1 MLSTVTLSGM
11 WLVAR
16 CLEKGVHAEV
26 GVPVSLYR
34 FCVQLLANRC
44 LSEMEMR
51 DLVLHH
57 SVLLEIFKDEAGNGK
72 RAGLSVKHTARRAM
86 LAEAVE
92 NGGPL
97 VLKFQPDSASGS
109 PRQYEGSA
117 RSVQWIPDMLTP
129 EILENMLSRAFVGV
143 DSLDRPR
150 PRPVLL
156 EARGHPVCCRARAFA

>member
-1 MLSTVTLSGM
+1 MSGQ
-11 WLVAR
+11 
-16 CLEKGVHAEV
+16 GVHAEV
-26 GVPVSLYR
+26 GVPLSLYR

-57 SVLLEIFKDEAGNGK
+57 SVLLEIFKDEAGDGK

-92 NGGPL
+92 TGGPL
-97 VLKFQPDSASGS
+97 ALKFHLDSASGS

-117 RSVQWIPDMLTP
+117 RSAPPFWWPLACLA
-129 EILENMLSRAFVGV
+129 IL
-143 DSLDRPR
+143 PI
-150 PRPVLL
+150 LL
-156 EARGHPVCCRARAFA
+156 ILAILP